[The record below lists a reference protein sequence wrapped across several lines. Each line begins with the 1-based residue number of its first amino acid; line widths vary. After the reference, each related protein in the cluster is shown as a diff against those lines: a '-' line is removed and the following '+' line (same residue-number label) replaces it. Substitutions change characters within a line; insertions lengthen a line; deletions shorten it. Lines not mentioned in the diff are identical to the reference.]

1 MPSVLPLNAEE
12 ASLEVISQAA
22 QIVAWAS
29 GDHLIGDEWAV
40 WRAEILGPAANRH
53 PAREQAL
60 LAGQLQ
66 RGQPAA
72 ALPDPAAHELA
83 CAWAHYYT
91 QLVQASERTNPYWL
105 SRWPENRLLLLADWT
120 QADARAQ
127 QTLAQRADRRRLA
140 DLPIPRTLVLLV
152 LDHLLRWA
160 AIGLYV
166 SMNAGGLSELISESD
181 GSFSINRVYE

>member
-60 LAGQLQ
+60 LKGQLH

-72 ALPDPAAHELA
+72 QKLA
-83 CAWAHYYT
+83 CAWAHYCAL
-91 QLVQASERTNPYWL
+91 LVQARGRTNPYGKVFMTFE
-105 SRWPENRLLLLADWT
+105 R
-120 QADARAQ
+120 
-127 QTLAQRADRRRLA
+127 
-140 DLPIPRTLVLLV
+140 I
-152 LDHLLRWA
+152 
-160 AIGLYV
+160 
-166 SMNAGGLSELISESD
+166 
-181 GSFSINRVYE
+181 